1 MSDFARESI
10 QVFHSAP
17 HGSLDFATTLTCT
30 YSHEG
35 DQWVGVCDE
44 LGTSAFADTLDQ
56 SRVEL
61 KEAVQLQ
68 LNEVE
73 RLTDVRG
80 YLVDNE
86 VAIRPV
92 QQPEKAGISV
102 AAGSHL
108 EYIGT

>member
-1 MSDFARESI
+1 MVDAARETI
-10 QVFHSAP
+10 QVFHSDTK
-17 HGSLDFATTLTCT
+17 GSLDFAVTLTCT
-30 YSHEG
+30 YNREG

-56 SRVEL
+56 ARIETQ
-61 KEAVQLQ
+61 EAVQLQ

-73 RLTDVRG
+73 RITDIRG
-80 YLVDNE
+80 YLADNE

-92 QQPEKAGISV
+92 QQPEQAGFSV
-102 AAGSHL
+102 AVGSDL